1 MFQKLLGLQGAP
13 ISRFAEFC
21 PSFCKFIL
29 SSYYADMFRKYLH
42 KYFHMSFV
50 SSQGGTPNKKTQKK
64 IKGRKAGRSI
74 FIKTSSPVLF
84 ALGMGIIMPYSLG
97 VLV

>member
-1 MFQKLLGLQGAP
+1 
-13 ISRFAEFC
+13 
-21 PSFCKFIL
+21 
-29 SSYYADMFRKYLH
+29 
-42 KYFHMSFV
+42 MSFV